1 MQKVSINLII
11 IIILFIDMNH
21 DPSKMIVLEEKVIG
35 LLNKLKENHLSI
47 NKYKDSNES
56 LTDQNKILK
65 KKLLNLEEENKS
77 LKIANN
83 LLGSKDNKSFTK
95 IKISN
100 LIKEVDQCIRHL
112 SEIE

>member
-1 MQKVSINLII
+1 MQKVSINLFLLIKP
-11 IIILFIDMNH
+11 FIDMNQ
-21 DPSKMIVLEEKVIG
+21 DPSKMIVLEERIIG

-65 KKLLNLEEENKS
+65 KKLLNLEEKNKS

-83 LLGSKDNKSFTK
+83 LLGSKDSKSFAK

-100 LIKEVDQCIRHL
+100 LIKEVDQCIRNL

>member
-1 MQKVSINLII
+1 
-11 IIILFIDMNH
+11 MNQN
-21 DPSKMIVLEEKVIG
+21 PSKMIVLEEKIIG
-35 LLNKLKENHLSI
+35 LLNKLKENHLNI
-47 NKYKDSNES
+47 NNYIDSNES

-65 KKLLNLEEENKS
+65 EKLLNLEEENKS

-83 LLGSKDNKSFTK
+83 LLGSKDDKSYVK

-100 LIKEVDQCIRHL
+100 LIKEVDQCIQHL

>member
-1 MQKVSINLII
+1 MNQK
-11 IIILFIDMNH
+11 
-21 DPSKMIVLEEKVIG
+21 PSKMLVLEEKIIG

-47 NKYKDSNES
+47 IKFKDSNEK
-56 LTDQNKILK
+56 LNDQNIILK
-65 KKLLNLEEENKS
+65 EKLLNLEEENKS

-83 LLGSKDNKSFTK
+83 LLGSKDDKSFTK
-95 IKISN
+95 IKINN

>member
-1 MQKVSINLII
+1 MQKVSINLFII
-11 IIILFIDMNH
+11 IKPFIDMNQ
-21 DPSKMIVLEEKVIG
+21 DPSKMIVLEEKIIG

-83 LLGSKDNKSFTK
+83 LLGSKDENHLPKLKS
-95 IKISN
+95 II
-100 LIKEVDQCIRHL
+100 
-112 SEIE
+112 

>member
-1 MQKVSINLII
+1 MNQKT
-11 IIILFIDMNH
+11 
-21 DPSKMIVLEEKVIG
+21 SKMIVLEEKIIG
-35 LLNKLKENHLSI
+35 LLNKLKENHLSL
-47 NKYKDSNES
+47 NKYIDSNES

-83 LLGSKDNKSFTK
+83 LLGSKEEKSFTK

-100 LIKEVDQCIRHL
+100 LIKEVDQCIQHL
-112 SEIE
+112 SELE

>member
-1 MQKVSINLII
+1 
-11 IIILFIDMNH
+11 MNQ
-21 DPSKMIVLEEKVIG
+21 DTSKMIVLEEKIIG
-35 LLNKLKENHLSI
+35 LLNKLKENHLNI

-65 KKLLNLEEENKS
+65 KKLINLEKENKS

-83 LLGSKDNKSFTK
+83 LLGSKDDKSYAK

-100 LIKEVDQCIRHL
+100 LIKEVDQCIQHL